1 MSDDTQET
9 DPIWTE
15 ELLKQRRRRAAI
27 MALALLVFVGLF
39 FWVTL
44 VKLGANVAARP
55 L

>member
-1 MSDDTQET
+1 MSDEKQET

-15 ELLKQRRRRAAI
+15 DLLKQRRKRAAI
-27 MALALLVFVGLF
+27 MAIALLMFVGLF